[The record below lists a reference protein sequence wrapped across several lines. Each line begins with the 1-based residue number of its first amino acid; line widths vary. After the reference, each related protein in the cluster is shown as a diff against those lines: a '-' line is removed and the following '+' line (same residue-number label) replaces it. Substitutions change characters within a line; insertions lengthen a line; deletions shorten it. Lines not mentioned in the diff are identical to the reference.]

1 MVRIISIVGF
11 LLTVAAGVQAQGGSP
26 CQCLFSDGSHC
37 CVTYSSSF
45 QTRAGLSQD
54 CADNC
59 RTATR
64 DSDNKACAANGK
76 YSDVSSWNAQFRA
89 SCRSRGSID

>member
-37 CVTYSSSF
+37 C
-45 QTRAGLSQD
+45 TRAGLSQD